1 MELVEQAD
9 KKELERLAQHHS
21 LEELR
26 QEEVTGRVEPSL
38 PKPMAAPDLGKNKT
52 SQEEEKLIDDVAD
65 PEEDPSIMI
74 PIGNV
79 DKYQYKSIS
88 K

>member
-9 KKELERLAQHHS
+9 KKELELLAQHHS
-21 LEELR
+21 LEELK
-26 QEEVTGRVEPSL
+26 QEEVTGRVEAPL
-38 PKPMAAPDLGKNKT
+38 ANPMAGQDLGKNGS
-52 SQEEEKLIDDVAD
+52 SQEEKLIDDVAD

-74 PIGNV
+74 PIGIV